1 MDLSLFK
8 YYASGIIIFVSILSI
23 GEYLFSH
30 SYPRRARFA
39 AKWWFTRLTV
49 LVASTAIEFLHF
61 YVATTYE
68 NPLLTNLAAI
78 FVYVL
83 TAAMLL
89 AAMNCTYDKGM
100 AHCVISLVLAYLCQ
114 NIYYNIYTA
123 LVAAFGFE
131 IAIYTAL
138 GDTGGLMVC
147 SAIQYV
153 LALIVLVCT
162 YAALSRRLKDIY
174 SAELK
179 NKSIFAISAATFFV
193 VLVLNSCADIFAGDA
208 DGTTVF
214 VKALIA
220 ICCIFIFIIYEN
232 MLESAAA
239 RHDLELITELNDRE
253 YRYYNKLKENM
264 DLIEIKC
271 HDIKHYIAAAGS
283 GAAIDL
289 SQFSKQVDI
298 YDNTVKTGNEILDT
312 LVAERSLYC
321 RSRGITLT
329 VMADATRLDYIDKA
343 DMCSLFGNIL
353 ENAVEAADK
362 VKEESKRTVSLSV
375 RPVAGQISVSAEN
388 YFLGSPHIKDGMPV
402 SEKGESAYHGFGLK
416 SIKYIAAKYG
426 GVFQYKIEGDIFRIF
441 VLLPSKKSA

>member
-68 NPLLTNLAAI
+68 TPLLTNLAAI

-131 IAIYTAL
+131 MAIYTAL

-162 YAALSRRLKDIY
+162 
-174 SAELK
+174 
-179 NKSIFAISAATFFV
+179 
-193 VLVLNSCADIFAGDA
+193 
-208 DGTTVF
+208 
-214 VKALIA
+214 
-220 ICCIFIFIIYEN
+220 
-232 MLESAAA
+232 
-239 RHDLELITELNDRE
+239 LNDRE

-289 SQFSKQVDI
+289 SQLSKQVDI